1 MLECGQSGC
10 FNSSGLVLLP
20 PGKFYF
26 NNDNL
31 VLIKVHVHVYFQRE
45 GFSKSRPF
53 FRRGLDW
60 KNKILIPLHEG
71 GSHWTLVLV
80 DPFIKEIIYF
90 DSFHSNGTY
99 VMESV
104 LHFIQEEH
112 QNAKLPFDISAWKLK
127 SRKDI
132 PKQTDDFSC
141 GLMMIMTAECIGL
154 EKPILYSQD
163 DAALVRQKI
172 QYLLIAESV
181 EDPYIYQINQN

>member
-1 MLECGQSGC
+1 M
-10 FNSSGLVLLP
+10 
-20 PGKFYF
+20 
-26 NNDNL
+26 
-31 VLIKVHVHVYFQRE
+31 HVHVYFQRE

-132 PKQTDDFSC
+132 PQQTDDFSC

-154 EKPILYSQD
+154 EKPILYSRNP
-163 DAALVRQKI
+163 LIRI
-172 QYLLIAESV
+172 STPISLIASIISFV
-181 EDPYIYQINQN
+181 LLLTSQDIQIVFSFQS